1 MLRVGKS
8 WIGGMQKSTSKEITT
23 TTVLFSK
30 FLVTRLTNKVKTFQS
45 ETELSNLFEERRT
58 YLQKVDRKG
67 FM

>member
-1 MLRVGKS
+1 MLRAGKS

-30 FLVTRLTNKVKTFQS
+30 FLVTRLTNNVKTFQS

>member
-1 MLRVGKS
+1 MLRAGKS

>member
-1 MLRVGKS
+1 MLQAGKS

-30 FLVTRLTNKVKTFQS
+30 FLVTRLTNNVKTFQS